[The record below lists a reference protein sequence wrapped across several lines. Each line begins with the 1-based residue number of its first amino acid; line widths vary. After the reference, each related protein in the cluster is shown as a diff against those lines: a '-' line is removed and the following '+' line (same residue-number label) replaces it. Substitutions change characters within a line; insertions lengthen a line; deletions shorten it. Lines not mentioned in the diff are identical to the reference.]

1 MEDALRRDTTINSL
15 FYNVHTRQV
24 EDWTELVRPLVDL
37 HHRRRYIS
45 DSFSSILQGLSDL
58 EKGIIRTPLPPR
70 STFDDDPLR
79 IIRCVRFASR
89 YGFELHEDI
98 VEALKDE
105 EIKKALRERISR
117 ERVGIEVEKM
127 FGGQSNPRV
136 SSSSADSP

>member
-1 MEDALRRDTTINSL
+1 MPLTL
-15 FYNVHTRQV
+15 F
-24 EDWTELVRPLVDL
+24 L
-37 HHRRRYIS
+37 
-45 DSFSSILQGLSDL
+45 SILQGLSDL

-89 YGFELHEDI
+89 YGFELHADI

-127 FGGQSNPRV
+127 FGGQFTYYVPPLFRQTRTDAVHACSPQARMPSSRSN
-136 SSSSADSP
+136 